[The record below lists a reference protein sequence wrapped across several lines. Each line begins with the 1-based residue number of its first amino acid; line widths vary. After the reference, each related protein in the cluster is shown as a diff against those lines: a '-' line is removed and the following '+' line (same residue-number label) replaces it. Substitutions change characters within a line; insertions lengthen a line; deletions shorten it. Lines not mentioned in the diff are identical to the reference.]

1 MSYRVVELSS
11 VPYAYVKERLKALI
25 ESGNSSQTIQ
35 RAFDYLNALSKC
47 SSEDANNVM
56 EELKDVVGSEDVR
69 VVLSSVCPTTPDEVR
84 TILAM
89 DTGKTYSP
97 EDVDKIVQ
105 IISKY
110 IKT

>member
-1 MSYRVVELSS
+1 

-25 ESGNSSQTIQ
+25 ESGKSSQTIQ
-35 RAFDYLNALSKC
+35 RAFDYLNSLSKC

-56 EELKDVVGSEDVR
+56 EELKDVVENEDVR
-69 VVLSSVCPTTPDEVR
+69 VVLSSVCPTTADEVR
-84 TILAM
+84 TILTM